1 MSFLEDIKNVQSAKL
16 TENGAYATSTTGS
29 YLVDIFGLAG
39 SFRTRQPEELVDLFN
54 KAMAEDNLLATKFAY
69 YLRDVREG
77 LGERDAGKVLLYS
90 LAVDY
95 PKTFAANIETMTE
108 VGRYDD
114 LVDILYGLNKNGIVN
129 EATTALQATLKDQYQ
144 KDIESMSK
152 GEPASLLGKWMP
164 SINTSS
170 KETKEKACMMRDLL
184 GVDNMTYRKSL
195 SSLREHLNVV
205 ERNISSKNYNEINYE
220 AVPSRAMKQYKNAF
234 ERNDTEH
241 FHNYLDAVRSGEQK
255 INAGTLFPY
264 DIVREFMT
272 DRGTEAMDL
281 AWKALPNY
289 VDENKNYL
297 IMADVS
303 GSMSGLPMYTSVG
316 LALYFAE
323 RNKGTFGNHF
333 MTFSSNPELVEVKG
347 DTLEEKI
354 NYISNADWGMN
365 TDLEKAFDLIL
376 DTAVRNNT
384 PVEDFPTSIVV
395 ISDMEIDYAS
405 RTDRLFSDT
414 MKEKFANAGYEMPN
428 LVYWNVDARENTF
441 HAKANDANI
450 QLVSGSSPTV
460 FKTLCTGEFLT
471 PLQNVEQ
478 TLNSPRYEK
487 VVFVP
492 NHARAIDK
500 EVSKKAVDKLEE
512 IKNEAKNSE
521 KIEDK
526 IYERETSR

>member
-77 LGERDAGKVLLYS
+77 LGERDVGKVLLYS

-272 DRGTEAMDL
+272 NRGTEAMDL
-281 AWKALPNY
+281 AWNALPNY
-289 VDENKNYL
+289 VDEDKNYL

-303 GSMSGLPMYTSVG
+303 GSMYGLPMYTSVG

-347 DTLEEKI
+347 DTLQEKI
-354 NYISNADWGMN
+354 NYISNADWGMSTN
-365 TDLEKAFDLIL
+365 LEKAFDLIL
-376 DTAVRNNT
+376 DTAVKNNT
-384 PVEDFPTSIVV
+384 PVEEFPTSLVV
-395 ISDMEIDYAS
+395 ISDMEIDRAS
-405 RTDRLFSDT
+405 RTDTLFSNA
-414 MKEKFANAGYEMPN
+414 MKEKFADAGYQLPN
-428 LVYWNVDARENTF
+428 LVYWNVDARQNTF

-450 QLVSGSSPTV
+450 QLVSGSSPTI
-460 FKTLCTGEFLT
+460 FKALCSGEFLT

-478 TLNSPRYEK
+478 TLNVPRYDN
-487 VVFVP
+487 VVFIP
-492 NHARAIDK
+492 NHARGIDK
-500 EVSKKAVDKLEE
+500 EVSKKAVEKLEE
-512 IKNEAKNSE
+512 IKKEAKSSE
-521 KIEDK
+521 KVEDK
-526 IYERETSR
+526 SCERETSR